1 MGIVCVFP
9 GSFDPITVGH
19 MDIIRRSS
27 ALFDHVVV
35 AVLKNS
41 SKRGTFPLELR
52 LKLIQKACQG
62 IENLTVDSFDGL
74 LVDYV
79 RLKRAHVV
87 VRGLRAVS
95 DFENEFQ
102 MAQVNHQIDPDVETM
117 FMMTL
122 PEHAYISSSVVRE
135 LGIHGGDL
143 RPFVPEAIL
152 DEVSDLLRG
161 KGK

>member
-27 ALFDHVVV
+27 ALFDQVIV
-35 AVLKNS
+35 AVLKNRN
-41 SKRGTFPLELR
+41 KQGTFPLDMR
-52 LKLIQKACQG
+52 LALIRKACAG
-62 IENLTVDSFDGL
+62 IEHLTVDTFDGL

-79 RLKRAHVV
+79 RMKQAQVV

-102 MAQVNHQIDPDVETM
+102 MAQVNHQIYPGIETM

-135 LGIHGGDL
+135 LGYHGGDL
-143 RPFVPEAIL
+143 RPFVPEEIL
-152 DEVSDLLRG
+152 PDVAAYLHP
-161 KGK
+161 

>member
-27 ALFDHVVV
+27 ALFDRVVV

-52 LKLIQKACQG
+52 LKFIQKACQG

-79 RLKRAHVV
+79 RLKHAQVV

-102 MAQVNHQIDPDVETM
+102 MAQVNHQIDSDVETL

-152 DEVSDLLRG
+152 DEVSDILRG